1 MLAELA
7 HRWWRRS
14 PWFSNPL
21 MRLPDRIE
29 RTAFVVGVAVLLL
42 LIPVAATIGSVTY
55 SDLSSRSQQQR
66 AEYVRVDARV
76 IDTVQSTGT
85 GSDST
90 TLATGIATV
99 QWNAPDGSIRS
110 ESTEVPS
117 DVQIGETTPI
127 WCDAN
132 GTLVHAPVS
141 AVGAVINGASTAMF
155 VWVLGAVLVGFSI
168 YLTTVAGDRVRMR
181 HWDSDWKDFLQ
192 ARNHPSR

>member
-7 HRWWRRS
+7 HRWWHRS
-14 PWFSNPL
+14 PWSSNPL

-29 RTAFVVGVAVLLL
+29 RTALVVGVTVLLL
-42 LIPVAATIGSVTY
+42 LIPIAATIGSVTY

-76 IDTVQSTGT
+76 IDTVQSAPT
-85 GSDST
+85 GSDRT
-90 TLATGIATV
+90 TLTTGIATV
-99 QWNAPDGSIRS
+99 QWSASDGSVRS
-110 ESTEVPS
+110 ASTEVSS

-132 GTLVHAPVS
+132 GTLVHAPLS

-155 VWVLGAVLVGFSI
+155 VWVLGAVFVGFSI
-168 YLTTVAGDRVRMR
+168 YLTTVAGDRSRMR
-181 HWDSDWKDFLQ
+181 HWDTDWEDFLQ

>member
-7 HRWWRRS
+7 HRWSRHS
-14 PWFSNPL
+14 PWSSNPL

-29 RTAFVVGVAVLLL
+29 RTVFAVGVAILLL

-55 SDLSSRSQQQR
+55 SDLSLRSQQQR

-76 IDTVQSTGT
+76 IDTVPTRTGT
-85 GSDST
+85 DGAT
-90 TLATGIATV
+90 FATGIATV
-99 QWNAPDGSIRS
+99 QWSAPDGSTRS

-141 AVGAVINGASTAMF
+141 AAGAVINGASTAMF
-155 VWVLGAVLVGFSI
+155 VWVLGAVFVGFLV